1 MNGFPAFHSLCIV
14 VFQFSIVMII
24 IVFIEL
30 VLGIV
35 AAVAVNKVNGD
46 NGVVS
51 FNITKDLM
59 HDAYDAFYGSG
70 TETKERQ
77 ATRIVWN
84 LAQKQGVSQALFI
97 HLSKCV
103 IVYFGAFDIYFYHHD
118 ESKHSKLIMV
128 LYSDI

>member
-1 MNGFPAFHSLCIV
+1 MNGFPVFHSFCIV
-14 VFQFSIVMII
+14 IFQFSIVMII

-59 HDAYDAFYGSG
+59 HDAYEAFYGSA
-70 TETKERQ
+70 TDTKERQ

-97 HLSKCV
+97 IYENALS
-103 IVYFGAFDIYFYHHD
+103 FTLAL
-118 ESKHSKLIMV
+118 LISIFIIMMKV
-128 LYSDI
+128 NIASL

>member
-1 MNGFPAFHSLCIV
+1 MNGFPAFHSFCIV

-59 HDAYDAFYGSG
+59 HDAYEAFYGSA
-70 TETKERQ
+70 TDTKERQ

-97 HLSKCV
+97 IYENALS
-103 IVYFGAFDIYFYHHD
+103 ITLAL
-118 ESKHSKLIMV
+118 LISVFIIMIKV
-128 LYSDI
+128 NIASF

>member
-1 MNGFPAFHSLCIV
+1 MNGFPAFHSFCIV

-59 HDAYDAFYGSG
+59 HDAYEAFYGSA
-70 TETKERQ
+70 TDTKERQ

-97 HLSKCV
+97 HFSKCV
-103 IVYFGAFDIYFYHHD
+103 IGYFGTFDICFYHHD
-118 ESKHSKLIMV
+118 ESKHSKLLTV